1 MGGDTGALAVM
12 PATAAPSKT
21 SSSSSDVASSSTT
34 NTGQGAKSA
43 LARSL
48 TGTLAFYFKRP
59 VRLFRPTR
67 ISAWTAFT
75 EMSAAQGHTSVNA
88 GFLRTLIS
96 KQGWSFFFREAFP
109 PLLANSIVGFTLF
122 TTYTVTEAALK
133 YFPSDPINPY
143 YIPFISGA
151 TAGAAQSLIS
161 SPLDNVRAVLA
172 ARSAKPSTVE
182 WKGWRHVAV
191 EALFPKWLTTTIP
204 FKQSPFRFILYWFRS
219 TGSLFQFTLLRDS
232 LGFAVFF
239 SIFELSRSLAK
250 RAGKAVDRFQA
261 NLRQKTQAIGFDFDL
276 DAMLENDLA
285 PRGWTG
291 RVVQATVIVMTGIF
305 AGVGYGIVGRP
316 FDRARTIVWNGLE
329 EWSRRTKRQAEEH
342 ARAEHSESGTNN
354 TKEGVAPASKSPSD
368 PKKAVK
374 LLSHRSKHSSRL
386 TQHENRLPLHPPRP
400 TQPPKHPLKEPS
412 IMYDHDQSGPSK
424 PPSATALLLEAYKRE
439 GVLSMLGFSMS
450 SGSNTTGHGV
460 MSRSQLDKTKTRG
473 PKPSNAASTAA
484 TSAGNLLERL
494 AEHPALGGTSVF
506 DNLPKQPKS
515 VEAEEVPPQPKSH
528 RKARLWLKA
537 RSRRKQV
544 QEATASHARRWAKSL
559 TVANVFRVIP
569 PYCFGFLVY
578 SIMAGDLSE

>member
-1 MGGDTGALAVM
+1 MDCFYGDVSCTGLQL
-12 PATAAPSKT
+12 S
-21 SSSSSDVASSSTT
+21 
-34 NTGQGAKSA
+34 QCWLSA
-43 LARSL
+43 NADQQARRRSL
-48 TGTLAFYFKRP
+48 
-59 VRLFRPTR
+59 FRV
-67 ISAWTAFT
+67 F
-75 EMSAAQGHTSVNA
+75 QHTSA
-88 GFLRTLIS
+88 ELD
-96 KQGWSFFFREAFP
+96 KQWSFFFREAFP
-109 PLLANSIVGFTLF
+109 PLIANSIVGFTLF

-204 FKQSPFRFILYWFRS
+204 FKESPFRFVLYWFRS

-261 NLRQKTQAIGFDFDL
+261 NLRKRTQAIGFDFDL

-291 RVVQATVIVMTGIF
+291 RVVQAFVIVMTGIF
-305 AGVGYGIVGRP
+305 AGIGYGIVGRP
-316 FDRARTIVWNGLE
+316 FDRARTIVWIGLE
-329 EWSRRTKRQAEEH
+329 EWSRRTKRQQADEHTREEREE
-342 ARAEHSESGTNN
+342 AAS
-354 TKEGVAPASKSPSD
+354 KVKDAVVPAAKSPSD
-368 PKKAVK
+368 PKKPVK
-374 LLSHRSKHSSRL
+374 LLSHRSKHSRL
-386 TQHENRLPLHPPRP
+386 ATHEHRLPLHPPRP

-412 IMYDHDQSGPSK
+412 IMYDHDGSGRSK

-439 GVLSMLGFSMS
+439 GVLSMLGFTI
-450 SGSNTTGHGV
+450 SNPNSTTEHAV
-460 MSRSQLDKTKTRG
+460 TSKSQLIKA
-473 PKPSNAASTAA
+473 NAKRKASTSSTSASSPAA
-484 TSAGNLLERL
+484 TAGALLERL

-506 DNLPKQPKS
+506 DNLPKQPKTLQAES
-515 VEAEEVPPQPKSH
+515 VPAENKSH
-528 RKARLWLKA
+528 RRARLWLKA

-544 QEATASHARRWAKSL
+544 QEATASHARRWAKNL
-559 TVANVFRVIP
+559 TVANVFRIIP